1 MPAFFEGE
9 DLNMVKEFSTF
20 EYDWL
25 YILPSLEYKH
35 KAWYIWQ
42 FMFSWLKWSFS
53 MEIIDTKERDIVTSS
68 SK

>member
-1 MPAFFEGE
+1 MKIGKFEI
-9 DLNMVKEFSTF
+9 LFNKYSYT

-42 FMFSWLKWSFS
+42 FVFSWLKWSFS
-53 MEIIDTKERDIVTSS
+53 IEIIDTSEQIEY
-68 SK
+68 

>member
-1 MPAFFEGE
+1 MIKFGRFEI
-9 DLNMVKEFSTF
+9 LFNKSKT

-42 FMFSWLKWSFS
+42 FMFSWLRWQFS
-53 MEIIDTKERDIVTSS
+53 MEIIDTSEKDKALSLHN
-68 SK
+68 

>member
-1 MPAFFEGE
+1 MMKIGKYEILF
-9 DLNMVKEFSTF
+9 NKYNV

-53 MEIIDTKERDIVTSS
+53 IEIIDTSEQIEQ
-68 SK
+68 